1 VKSLVRTTLTVAGI
15 LAAAGLEASPL
26 PGFHLAAQ
34 SENFLFYTR
43 DSRKVDAGRSQRF
56 LVGTARLL
64 EVQVQG
70 KAAYY
75 VHEHADEVA
84 STTGVYGS
92 GVTDLKTGEINAV
105 SAYHRHEIVHRVA
118 GTLGDPGR
126 FFQEGLAVA
135 LGDEGRWNGV
145 EVDRLAARVRGNAKA
160 RGVVEDFSRL
170 EPNTAYPVAGS
181 FVGFLIRTYGARRVS
196 DFFRDSRPVTPER
209 DRRFKDVFGVS
220 VDQAWATWSET
231 LPS

>member
-1 VKSLVRTTLTVAGI
+1 M
-15 LAAAGLEASPL
+15 AAGLEASPL

-43 DSRKVDAGRSQRF
+43 DSRKVDAARSQRF
-56 LVGTARLL
+56 LAGTARLL
-64 EVQVQG
+64 EVEVQG

-75 VHEHADEVA
+75 VHQHPEEVA

-105 SAYHRHEIVHRVA
+105 SAFHRHEIVHRVA
-118 GTLGDPGR
+118 GALGDPGR

-145 EVDRLAARVRGNAKA
+145 EVDKLAARVR
-160 RGVVEDFSRL
+160 RD
-170 EPNTAYPVAGS
+170 

-196 DFFRDSRPVTPER
+196 DFFRDCRPVTPER
-209 DRRFKDVFGVS
+209 DRRFRDVFGLT

-231 LPS
+231 LPG

>member
-1 VKSLVRTTLTVAGI
+1 MKSLARTTLTAAAI

-43 DSRKVDAGRSQRF
+43 DSRKVDAARSQRF
-56 LVGTARLL
+56 LTGTARLL
-64 EVQVQG
+64 EVEVQG

-75 VHEHADEVA
+75 VHQHPEEVA

-105 SAYHRHEIVHRVA
+105 SAFHRHEIVHRVA
-118 GTLGDPGR
+118 GALGDPGR

-145 EVDRLAARVRGNAKA
+145 EVDKLAARARRDPKA
-160 RGVVEDFSRL
+160 RSVVEDFSRL

-196 DFFRDSRPVTPER
+196 DFFRDCRPVTPER
-209 DRRFKDVFGVS
+209 DRRFRDVFGLT

-231 LPS
+231 LPG